1 LSKPLSEAGAVAK
14 GTVIYRSCSLLFK
27 LKSEYGKDMIEL
39 LLDRDPNIEITEAVV
54 VAAAKNKYGKNMIE
68 LLLDR
73 DPNIEITE
81 AVVVAAAGM
90 V

>member
-1 LSKPLSEAGAVAK
+1 
-14 GTVIYRSCSLLFK
+14 

>member
-1 LSKPLSEAGAVAK
+1 
-14 GTVIYRSCSLLFK
+14 
-27 LKSEYGKDMIEL
+27 MIEL

-54 VAAAKNKYGKNMIE
+54 VAVAKNKYGKNMIE